1 MIVLLAGAL
10 GSGFLAAIALCHL
23 GAWVAAIGASLAASS
38 ATIVIGCLM
47 AWRGWRHDQRRRELD
62 AQTGL
67 MVAALRDVAE
77 QGEPTSPAPRTVQR
91 RLGT

>member
-1 MIVLLAGAL
+1 MIVLLAGAF

-47 AWRGWRHDQRRRELD
+47 AWRTLRHDQRRRELD
-62 AQTGL
+62 AQTGF

-77 QGEPTSPAPRTVQR
+77 QGEPISSDPGTVKR